1 MTKAQLENKLRNT
14 YLDMIR
20 NMVSSEVETDALTVS
35 ASELAVPCLD
45 EEGNEKF
52 VLIKVSIPR
61 GTRNGQ
67 GGYDP
72 YDGYYIAEQYA
83 GELRDKADYKAQKEA
98 EKQAKIARDEKA
110 RAEKKALAE
119 ANKNLKEL
127 RKIESA
133 LAKRESPNKGKCPVL
148 EVNTDDYSREYAP
161 HELTDM
167 LN

>member
-1 MTKAQLENKLRNT
+1 MTKAQLETKLRNF
-14 YLDMIR
+14 YLDLVR
-20 NMVSSEVETDALTVS
+20 EMVSEKVETDALSVS

-72 YDGYYIAEQYA
+72 YDGYAVAEDYA
-83 GELRDKADYKAQKEA
+83 LDLQEKADKKASAEA
-98 EKQAKIARDEKA
+98 KKQAKIARDEAK
-110 RAEKKALAE
+110 RAEKKAVAE

-127 RKIESA
+127 RKTK
-133 LAKRESPNKGKCPVL
+133 LAEKG
-148 EVNTDDYSREYAP
+148 EE
-161 HELTDM
+161 
-167 LN
+167 

>member
-1 MTKAQLENKLRNT
+1 MTKAQLETKLRNF
-14 YLDMIR
+14 YLDLVR
-20 NMVSSEVETDALTVS
+20 EMVSEKVETDALAVS

-72 YDGYYIAEQYA
+72 YDGYAVAEDYA
-83 GELRDKADYKAQKEA
+83 LDLQEKADKKASAEA
-98 EKQAKIARDEKA
+98 KKQAKIARDEAK
-110 RAEKKALAE
+110 RAEKRAVAE

-127 RKIESA
+127 RKIK
-133 LAKRESPNKGKCPVL
+133 LAEKEA
-148 EVNTDDYSREYAP
+148 E
-161 HELTDM
+161 
-167 LN
+167 

>member
-1 MTKAQLENKLRNT
+1 MTKAQLETKLRNSFLNFVT
-14 YLDMIR
+14 EQVQTAFD
-20 NMVSSEVETDALTVS
+20 TDVLAVS
-35 ASELAVPCLD
+35 ASELAIPTLD

-72 YDGYYIAEQYA
+72 YDGYAVAEDYA
-83 GELRDKADYKAQKEA
+83 QDCVEKAQKKADVEA
-98 EKQAKIARDEKA
+98 KKQAKIAKDEKA

-127 RKIESA
+127 RKIKVTPDKE
-133 LAKRESPNKGKCPVL
+133 
-148 EVNTDDYSREYAP
+148 
-161 HELTDM
+161 
-167 LN
+167 